1 MSMAVDSSGVL
12 ASRVPRAEAVARDLE
27 AQILGGGLAPGD
39 RLGTKDD
46 LRQRF
51 GVAVATINEAVRLLE
66 TRGLIEARPGA
77 GGGVSVAISSVRVA
91 LKRTGLQAT
100 WGAARFA
107 DCLAVRNG
115 LEGLVCR
122 DAAANRTAEDVAAM
136 RELLGAMEKCAAIDP
151 NTYFELNWALHR
163 RIAKGCRNAPLH
175 SIYLTL
181 LDFLE
186 DGLRPGDLRE
196 FRPETD
202 VAIHRELV
210 DAIEEGPGPR
220 LDAAVERHVAI
231 PVSLRNPQSRS
242 RPAPRA
248 GPPPP
253 AWARADSG
261 RGPALATAAPPV
273 ARRPLLRTSASIAAA
288 ASR

>member
-1 MSMAVDSSGVL
+1 MAVDPSSLL

-27 AQILGGGLAPGD
+27 AQILGGGLAPGE

-51 GVAVATINEAVRLLE
+51 GVAVATVNEAVRLLE
-66 TRGLIEARPGA
+66 MRGLIEARPGP
-77 GGGVSVAISSVRVA
+77 GGGVFVANSSVRVA
-91 LKRTGLQAT
+91 LKRSGLQAT

-115 LEGLVCR
+115 LEPLVCR
-122 DAAANRTAEDVAAM
+122 DAATNRATEDVAAL
-136 RELLGAMEKCAAIDP
+136 REILAAMEKCAPTDADA
-151 NTYFELNWALHR
+151 YFALNWGLHR

-196 FRPETD
+196 FHPEDD
-202 VAIHRELV
+202 VAIHRELI
-210 DAIEEGPGPR
+210 DAIAAGPGPR
-220 LDAAVERHVAI
+220 LEAAVERHVGMRI
-231 PVSLRNPQSRS
+231 ELRNPQSRS
-242 RPAPRA
+242 RPGPRT
-248 GPPPP
+248 PSPQ
-253 AWARADSG
+253 RA
-261 RGPALATAAPPV
+261 
-273 ARRPLLRTSASIAAA
+273 
-288 ASR
+288 